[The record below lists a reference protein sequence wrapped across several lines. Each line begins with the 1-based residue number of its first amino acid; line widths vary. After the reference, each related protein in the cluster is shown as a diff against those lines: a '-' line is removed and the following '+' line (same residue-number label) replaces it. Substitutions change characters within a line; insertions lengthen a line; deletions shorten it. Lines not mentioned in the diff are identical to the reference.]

1 MRLIFFLFSV
11 VILLV
16 FSSCKETLACF
27 QVVSHNNQNDS
38 IFVGDTVRFSAF
50 CSENAKE
57 FFWDFGNEKV
67 GFGDVVSTVYDSAG
81 LYHVSLSTLN
91 QKATSTQ
98 SKDIIVFP

>member
-1 MRLIFFLFSV
+1 MRIVFFFFLLALFFV
-11 VILLV
+11 L
-16 FSSCKETLACF
+16 SSCKETLACF
-27 QVVSHNNQNDS
+27 QVVSHNNQTDS

-57 FFWDFGNEKV
+57 FFWDFGNGKV
-67 GFGDVVSTVYDSAG
+67 DFGDVVSTVYDSAG

-98 SKDIIVFP
+98 NKDITVFP